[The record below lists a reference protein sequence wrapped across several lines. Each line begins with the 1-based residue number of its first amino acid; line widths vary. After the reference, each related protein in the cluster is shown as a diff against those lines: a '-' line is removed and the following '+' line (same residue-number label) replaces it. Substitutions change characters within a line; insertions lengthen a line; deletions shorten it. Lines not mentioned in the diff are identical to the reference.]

1 MTEDISDLT
10 IVYAGLGTEADF
22 ANVDVTGKAV
32 LVDRGQIN
40 FGAKSLNA
48 KAAGAKVL
56 LIANNTTGELNATL
70 GAPGDYIPTFGI
82 NQENG
87 KKIKDELN
95 ASRNSISYVPVA
107 EKNQLADF
115 SSTGPGLPDYLL
127 KPDVV
132 APGVSINSTVPIWE
146 STDETYDNAFGLK
159 QGTSMATPHVVGAV
173 ALLLGKYPDLA
184 PDQIKSLLMNNADP
198 IFARGGSSYSLYQQ
212 GAGLINLVK
221 SVEAGSIAKVG
232 EIFTAAFQAL
242 PKFHIMR
249 VPCPSACSRKV
260 QA

>member
-1 MTEDISDLT
+1 M
-10 IVYAGLGTEADF
+10 
-22 ANVDVTGKAV
+22 
-32 LVDRGQIN
+32 
-40 FGAKSLNA
+40 
-48 KAAGAKVL
+48 
-56 LIANNTTGELNATL
+56 
-70 GAPGDYIPTFGI
+70 
-82 NQENG
+82 
-87 KKIKDELN
+87 
-95 ASRNSISYVPVA
+95 
-107 EKNQLADF
+107 
-115 SSTGPGLPDYLL
+115 L

-242 PKFHIMR
+242 PKFHTMR